1 MYVKKTKKWKIKL
14 FTALFVIIGLVFI
27 FYNSCVIPVIL
38 AECRAKTGIRVR
50 EVIFS
55 CAYNAV
61 NSYENTEKYGN
72 LLKTDEKDSVVADTV
87 KINEIAQK
95 ICLDSQKKLI
105 STNNNEISINLGTMS
120 GIVLLGGKGP
130 EIKIDIA
137 PINTVCYS
145 FDVFTESVG
154 INRIHYKISL
164 NIKTEVNLL
173 IPGKPERELIDSE
186 VILIDCILSGDVPD
200 IIPGVKTYNLN
211 V

>member
-1 MYVKKTKKWKIKL
+1 MKILMK
-14 FTALFVIIGLVFI
+14 II
-27 FYNSCVIPVIL
+27 
-38 AECRAKTGIRVR
+38 
-50 EVIFS
+50 
-55 CAYNAV
+55 
-61 NSYENTEKYGN
+61 
-72 LLKTDEKDSVVADTV
+72 
-87 KINEIAQK
+87 
-95 ICLDSQKKLI
+95 LI
-105 STNNNEISINLGTMS
+105 SAVLCTMS

-173 IPGKPERELIDSE
+173 IPGKPERERIDSE
-186 VILIDCILSGDVPD
+186 VILVDCILSGDVPD